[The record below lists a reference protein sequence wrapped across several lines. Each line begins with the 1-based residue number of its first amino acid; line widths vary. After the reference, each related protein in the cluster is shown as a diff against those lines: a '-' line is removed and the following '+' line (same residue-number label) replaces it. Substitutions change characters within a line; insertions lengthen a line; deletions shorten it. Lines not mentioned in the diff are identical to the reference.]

1 MRTTVNS
8 RNLELTEDLRAQ
20 IDRKLHRLERITH
33 PEADATVELIVHAS
47 RAAETSHVAEVS
59 LVNNGTVIR
68 SVGTGPSMSAALDS
82 LVDRLE
88 RQVVRARERPRSVR
102 DRAEEGLQGE
112 RSAPPE
118 TLESE
123 PEGEESGGPQVV
135 EIKRYDMTPMFE
147 EDAILRMDEL
157 GHAFFVFL
165 NAETDRIGVV
175 YRRRDGAY
183 GMIDPVVEPS
193 GGPAEGLGAD
203 QSASVGRASRATT
216 VTINKTK

>member
-8 RNLELTEDLRAQ
+8 RNFELTDALRGQ
-20 IDRKLHRLERITH
+20 IDRKLQRLERITH
-33 PEADATVELIVHAS
+33 PDADATVELIVHAS

-68 SVGTGPSMSAALDS
+68 SVGAGPSMTAALDN
-82 LVDRLE
+82 LVDHLE

-102 DRAEEGLQGE
+102 DRAEELQDQ
-112 RSAPPE
+112 RSASAE
-118 TLESE
+118 TSEGE
-123 PEGEESGGPQVV
+123 PEGEESGVPRVV
-135 EIKRYDMTPMFE
+135 EVKRYDMTPMFE

-175 YRRRDGAY
+175 YRRSDGSY
-183 GMIDPVVEPS
+183 GMIDPVVERS
-193 GGPAEGLGAD
+193 
-203 QSASVGRASRATT
+203 GRAS
-216 VTINKTK
+216 

>member
-8 RNLELTEDLRAQ
+8 RNLELTEALRAQ

-33 PEADATVELIVHAS
+33 PDADATVELIVHAS

-68 SVGTGPSMSAALDS
+68 SVGAGPSMTAALDN

-102 DRAEEGLQGE
+102 DRAEELQDQ
-112 RSAPPE
+112 RSASPE
-118 TLESE
+118 APDGESE
-123 PEGEESGGPQVV
+123 AEGTETPRVM

-175 YRRRDGAY
+175 YRRGDGSY
-183 GMIDPVVEPS
+183 GMIDPIVERS
-193 GGPAEGLGAD
+193 
-203 QSASVGRASRATT
+203 GRAS
-216 VTINKTK
+216 

>member
-8 RNLELTEDLRAQ
+8 RNFELTDALRGQ
-20 IDRKLHRLERITH
+20 IDRKLQRLERITH
-33 PEADATVELIVHAS
+33 PDADATVELIVHAS

-68 SVGTGPSMSAALDS
+68 SVGAGPSMTAALDN

-102 DRAEEGLQGE
+102 DRAEGLEDQ
-112 RSAPPE
+112 RSASRE
-118 TLESE
+118 TAGES
-123 PEGEESGGPQVV
+123 EGEESGVPRVV
-135 EIKRYDMTPMFE
+135 EVKRYDMTPMFE

-175 YRRRDGAY
+175 YRRGDGSY
-183 GMIDPVVEPS
+183 GIIDPVVKRS
-193 GGPAEGLGAD
+193 
-203 QSASVGRASRATT
+203 GRAS
-216 VTINKTK
+216 

>member
-8 RNLELTEDLRAQ
+8 RNLELTEALRAQ

-33 PEADATVELIVHAS
+33 PDADATVELIVHAS

-68 SVGTGPSMSAALDS
+68 SVGAGPSMTAALDN
-82 LVDRLE
+82 LVDHLE
-88 RQVVRARERPRSVR
+88 RQVVRSRERPRSVR
-102 DRAEEGLQGE
+102 DRAEEELQG
-112 RSAPPE
+112 RSEPSETPP
-118 TLESE
+118 SRE
-123 PEGEESGGPQVV
+123 PEGEASGGPRVV

-175 YRRRDGAY
+175 YRRGDGAY
-183 GMIDPVVEPS
+183 GMIDPVMERS
-193 GGPAEGLGAD
+193 GRV
-203 QSASVGRASRATT
+203 S
-216 VTINKTK
+216 

>member
-8 RNLELTEDLRAQ
+8 RNFELTDALRGQ
-20 IDRKLHRLERITH
+20 IDRKLQRLERITH
-33 PEADATVELIVHAS
+33 PDADATVELIVHAS

-68 SVGTGPSMSAALDS
+68 SVGAGPTMAAALDN

-102 DRAEEGLQGE
+102 DRAEELEDQ
-112 RSAPPE
+112 RSASQE
-118 TLESE
+118 GADGE
-123 PEGEESGGPQVV
+123 PEGEESGVPRVV

-175 YRRRDGAY
+175 YRRGDGSY
-183 GMIDPVVEPS
+183 GMIDPVVGRS
-193 GGPAEGLGAD
+193 
-203 QSASVGRASRATT
+203 GRAS
-216 VTINKTK
+216 

>member
-8 RNLELTEDLRAQ
+8 RNLELTEALRAQ

-33 PEADATVELIVHAS
+33 PDADATVELIVHAS

-59 LVNNGTVIR
+59 LMNNGTVIR
-68 SVGTGPSMSAALDS
+68 SVGTGPSMTAALDN

-88 RQVVRARERPRSVR
+88 RQVVRSRERPRSVR
-102 DRAEEGLQGE
+102 DRAEEGLQDQRSTPPNTADGE
-112 RSAPPE
+112 A
-118 TLESE
+118 
-123 PEGEESGGPQVV
+123 EGEASGAPQVV

-175 YRRRDGAY
+175 YRRGDGSY
-183 GMIDPVVEPS
+183 GMIDPVVGRS
-193 GGPAEGLGAD
+193 
-203 QSASVGRASRATT
+203 GRAS
-216 VTINKTK
+216 

>member
-8 RNLELTEDLRAQ
+8 RNLELTDALRGQ
-20 IDRKLHRLERITH
+20 IDRKLRRLERITH
-33 PEADATVELIVHAS
+33 PDADATIELFVHAS

-59 LVNNGTVIR
+59 LVNNGSVIR
-68 SVGTGPSMSAALDS
+68 SVGAGATMSAALDN

-102 DRAEEGLQGE
+102 DRAEELQSRE
-112 RSAPPE
+112 VAV
-118 TLESE
+118 
-123 PEGEESGGPQVV
+123 EESMPAAETTTRPEVV

-147 EDAILRMDEL
+147 EDAILRMEEL

-175 YRRRDGAY
+175 YRRGDGSF
-183 GMIDPVVEPS
+183 GMIDPVVDRS
-193 GGPAEGLGAD
+193 
-203 QSASVGRASRATT
+203 GRAS
-216 VTINKTK
+216 

>member
-8 RNLELTEDLRAQ
+8 RNLELTDELRGQ
-20 IDRKLHRLERITH
+20 IDRKLRRLERITH
-33 PEADATVELIVHAS
+33 PDADATIELFVHAS

-59 LVNNGTVIR
+59 LVNNGSVIR
-68 SVGTGPSMSAALDS
+68 SVGAGATMSAALDN

-102 DRAEEGLQGE
+102 DRAEELQSRE
-112 RSAPPE
+112 VAA
-118 TLESE
+118 
-123 PEGEESGGPQVV
+123 EESLPPDEATARPEVV

-175 YRRRDGAY
+175 YRRANGSY
-183 GMIDPVVEPS
+183 GMIDPVVERS
-193 GGPAEGLGAD
+193 
-203 QSASVGRASRATT
+203 GRAS
-216 VTINKTK
+216 

>member
-8 RNLELTEDLRAQ
+8 RNLELTDDLRRQ

-33 PEADATVELIVHAS
+33 PDADATVELIVHAS
-47 RAAETSHVAEVS
+47 RASETSHVAEVS

-68 SVGTGPSMSAALDS
+68 SVGVGSTMHAAIDN

-88 RQVVRARERPRSVR
+88 RQVVRSRERPRSVR
-102 DRAEEGLQGE
+102 DRAEGE
-112 RSAPPE
+112 LHGRETEPAPGGEAEDDRPRGPE
-118 TLESE
+118 
-123 PEGEESGGPQVV
+123 VV

-147 EDAILRMDEL
+147 EDAIVRMEEL

-175 YRRRDGAY
+175 YRRGDGAY
-183 GMIDPVVEPS
+183 GMIDPVVARS
-193 GGPAEGLGAD
+193 
-203 QSASVGRASRATT
+203 GRAS
-216 VTINKTK
+216 

>member
-8 RNLELTEDLRAQ
+8 RNLELTDALRRH
-20 IDRKLHRLERITH
+20 IDRKLQRLERITH
-33 PEADATVELIVHAS
+33 ADADATVELMVHAS

-68 SVGTGPSMSAALDS
+68 SVGAGSTMSAAIDN

-88 RQVVRARERPRSVR
+88 RQVVRSRERPRSVR
-102 DRAEEGLQGE
+102 DRAEEGLQG
-112 RSAPPE
+112 RSVPQEPQAA
-118 TLESE
+118 TESE
-123 PEGEESGGPQVV
+123 PRSSRRPEVV

-147 EDAILRMDEL
+147 EDAIVRMEEL

-175 YRRRDGAY
+175 YRRGDGAY
-183 GMIDPVVEPS
+183 GMIDPVVTRS
-193 GGPAEGLGAD
+193 
-203 QSASVGRASRATT
+203 GRAS
-216 VTINKTK
+216 

>member
-8 RNLELTEDLRAQ
+8 RNLELTDALRGQ
-20 IDRKLHRLERITH
+20 IDRKLRRLERITH
-33 PEADATVELIVHAS
+33 PDADATIELFVHAS

-59 LVNNGTVIR
+59 LVNNGSVIR
-68 SVGTGPSMSAALDS
+68 SVGAGATMSAALDN

-102 DRAEEGLQGE
+102 DRAEELQSRGV
-112 RSAPPE
+112 AV
-118 TLESE
+118 
-123 PEGEESGGPQVV
+123 EESMPAAETTARPEVV

-147 EDAILRMDEL
+147 EDAIVRMDEL

-175 YRRRDGAY
+175 YRRGDGAY
-183 GMIDPVVEPS
+183 GMIDPVVERS
-193 GGPAEGLGAD
+193 
-203 QSASVGRASRATT
+203 GRAS
-216 VTINKTK
+216 

>member
-8 RNLELTEDLRAQ
+8 RNLALTDALRSQ
-20 IDRKLHRLERITH
+20 IDRKLRRLERITH
-33 PEADATVELIVHAS
+33 PDADATVELIVHAS
-47 RAAETSHVAEVS
+47 RAAETSHVAEVT

-68 SVGTGPSMSAALDS
+68 SVGAGSTMNAAIDN

-102 DRAEEGLQGE
+102 DRAEEEMQG
-112 RSAPPE
+112 RAAPTE
-118 TLESE
+118 E
-123 PEGEESGGPQVV
+123 PGEAREGEAEGARGPEVV

-147 EDAILRMDEL
+147 EDAIVRMEEL

-175 YRRRDGAY
+175 YRRGDGAY
-183 GMIDPVVEPS
+183 GMIDPVVDRS
-193 GGPAEGLGAD
+193 
-203 QSASVGRASRATT
+203 GRAS
-216 VTINKTK
+216 

>member
-8 RNLELTEDLRAQ
+8 RNLALTDELRGQ
-20 IDRKLHRLERITH
+20 IDRKLRRLERITH
-33 PEADATVELIVHAS
+33 PDADATIELFVHAS

-59 LVNNGTVIR
+59 LVNNGSVIR
-68 SVGTGPSMSAALDS
+68 SVGAGATMSAALDN

-102 DRAEEGLQGE
+102 DRAEELQSRE
-112 RSAPPE
+112 VAA
-118 TLESE
+118 
-123 PEGEESGGPQVV
+123 EESLPPDEATARPEVV

-175 YRRRDGAY
+175 YRRGDGSY
-183 GMIDPVVEPS
+183 GMIDPVVGRP
-193 GGPAEGLGAD
+193 
-203 QSASVGRASRATT
+203 GRAS
-216 VTINKTK
+216 

>member
-8 RNLELTEDLRAQ
+8 RNFELTDTLRAQ
-20 IDRKLHRLERITH
+20 IDRKLRRLERITH
-33 PEADATVELIVHAS
+33 PDADATVELIVHAS

-59 LVNNGTVIR
+59 LVNNGAVIR
-68 SVGTGPSMSAALDS
+68 SVGTGPNMTAALDN

-102 DRAEEGLQGE
+102 DRAEGELQD
-112 RSAPPE
+112 RSAPEESPVSE
-118 TLESE
+118 GEAESE
-123 PEGEESGGPQVV
+123 GAGDPRVV

-147 EDAILRMDEL
+147 EDAIVRMDEL

-175 YRRRDGAY
+175 YRRGDGGY
-183 GMIDPVVEPS
+183 GMIDPVVERS
-193 GGPAEGLGAD
+193 
-203 QSASVGRASRATT
+203 GRAS
-216 VTINKTK
+216 

>member
-8 RNLELTEDLRAQ
+8 RNLELTDALREQ

-68 SVGTGPSMSAALDS
+68 SVGTGPSMTAALDN

-102 DRAEEGLQGE
+102 DRAEGELQD
-112 RSAPPE
+112 RSAPEHTPSAVGEAE
-118 TLESE
+118 T
-123 PEGEESGGPQVV
+123 EESGGVPRVV

-147 EDAILRMDEL
+147 EDAIVRMDEL

-175 YRRRDGAY
+175 YRRGDGGY
-183 GMIDPVVEPS
+183 GMIDPVVERS
-193 GGPAEGLGAD
+193 
-203 QSASVGRASRATT
+203 GRAS
-216 VTINKTK
+216 

>member
-8 RNLELTEDLRAQ
+8 RNLELTDELRRH

-33 PEADATVELIVHAS
+33 ADADATVELMVHAS
-47 RAAETSHVAEVS
+47 RAAEASHVAEVS

-68 SVGTGPSMSAALDS
+68 SVGAGSTMSAAIDN

-88 RQVVRARERPRSVR
+88 RQVVRSRERPRSVR
-102 DRAEEGLQGE
+102 DRAEEGLQG
-112 RSAPPE
+112 RSLLQGPRE
-118 TLESE
+118 TSESE
-123 PEGEESGGPQVV
+123 PGAARGPEVV

-147 EDAILRMDEL
+147 EDAIVRMEEL

-175 YRRRDGAY
+175 YRRGDGAY
-183 GMIDPVVEPS
+183 GMIDPVVPRS
-193 GGPAEGLGAD
+193 GRT
-203 QSASVGRASRATT
+203 S
-216 VTINKTK
+216 

>member
-8 RNLELTEDLRAQ
+8 RNLELTDALRGQ
-20 IDRKLHRLERITH
+20 IDRKLRRLERITH
-33 PEADATVELIVHAS
+33 PDADATIELFVHAS

-59 LVNNGTVIR
+59 LVNNGSVIR
-68 SVGTGPSMSAALDS
+68 SVGAGATMSAALDN

-102 DRAEEGLQGE
+102 DRAEELQSRGV
-112 RSAPPE
+112 AV
-118 TLESE
+118 
-123 PEGEESGGPQVV
+123 EESMPAAETTARPEVV

-147 EDAILRMDEL
+147 EDAILRMQEL

-175 YRRRDGAY
+175 YRRGDGSF
-183 GMIDPVVEPS
+183 GMIDPVVDRS
-193 GGPAEGLGAD
+193 
-203 QSASVGRASRATT
+203 GRAS
-216 VTINKTK
+216 

>member
-1 MRTTVNS
+1 MRTTLNS
-8 RNLELTEDLRAQ
+8 RNFELTDALRDQ
-20 IDRKLHRLERITH
+20 IDRKLQRLERITH
-33 PEADATVELIVHAS
+33 PDAAATVELIVHAS

-68 SVGTGPSMSAALDS
+68 SVGAGPSMTAALDN

-102 DRAEEGLQGE
+102 DRAEELEDQ
-112 RSAPPE
+112 RSASSE
-118 TLESE
+118 TTDGE
-123 PEGEESGGPQVV
+123 PEGEESGIPRVV

-175 YRRRDGAY
+175 YRRGDGSY
-183 GMIDPVVEPS
+183 GMIDPVVERP
-193 GGPAEGLGAD
+193 
-203 QSASVGRASRATT
+203 GRAS
-216 VTINKTK
+216 

>member
-8 RNLELTEDLRAQ
+8 RHLELTEALRAQ

-33 PEADATVELIVHAS
+33 PDADATVELIVHAS
-47 RAAETSHVAEVS
+47 RAAETSHVAEAS

-68 SVGTGPSMSAALDS
+68 SVGSGPSMTAALDD
-82 LVDRLE
+82 LVDHLE
-88 RQVVRARERPRSVR
+88 RQVVRSRERPRSVR
-102 DRAEEGLQGE
+102 DRAEEELQGQGP
-112 RSAPPE
+112 APPE
-118 TLESE
+118 TLGSE
-123 PEGEESGGPQVV
+123 AEAEGSPVPRVV

-175 YRRRDGAY
+175 YRRGDGSY
-183 GMIDPVVEPS
+183 GMIDPIVERS
-193 GGPAEGLGAD
+193 
-203 QSASVGRASRATT
+203 GRAS
-216 VTINKTK
+216 

>member
-8 RNLELTEDLRAQ
+8 RNLELTDELRGQ

-33 PEADATVELIVHAS
+33 PDADATVELFVHAS
-47 RAAETSHVAEVS
+47 RASETSHVAEVS

-68 SVGTGPSMSAALDS
+68 SVGAGSTMHAAIDN

-88 RQVVRARERPRSVR
+88 RQVVRSRERPRSVR
-102 DRAEEGLQGE
+102 DRAEGE
-112 RSAPPE
+112 LHERP
-118 TLESE
+118 TE
-123 PEGEESGGPQVV
+123 PEAAGDADEERPRGPEVV

-147 EDAILRMDEL
+147 EDAIVRMEEL

-175 YRRRDGAY
+175 YRRGDGAY
-183 GMIDPVVEPS
+183 GMIDPVVARS
-193 GGPAEGLGAD
+193 
-203 QSASVGRASRATT
+203 GRAS
-216 VTINKTK
+216 

>member
-8 RNLELTEDLRAQ
+8 RNLELTDALRAQ

-33 PEADATVELIVHAS
+33 PDADATVELIVHAS

-59 LVNNGTVIR
+59 LVNNGAVIR
-68 SVGTGPSMSAALDS
+68 SVGAGSSMSAALDN

-102 DRAEEGLQGE
+102 DRAEELQSRE
-112 RSAPPE
+112 VSVDESMPPAEAPTRPE
-118 TLESE
+118 
-123 PEGEESGGPQVV
+123 VV

-147 EDAILRMDEL
+147 EDAILRMEEL

-175 YRRRDGAY
+175 YRRGDGSF
-183 GMIDPVVEPS
+183 GMIDPVVDRS
-193 GGPAEGLGAD
+193 
-203 QSASVGRASRATT
+203 GRAS
-216 VTINKTK
+216 